1 MGLNPKDSY
10 LRQTIL
16 NGNDDLSLVRRY
28 KNGDEKAFDS
38 LFEIYEHSVYSI
50 CYRYVRNDADARE
63 LTLDVFIKIYR
74 NLKKF
79 NEKSKFFTWV
89 YRIAVN
95 TCISFKRKAHNEA
108 EIDSSIP
115 NPSERNLVL
124 KKAIDDALAKLPG
137 RQKMAFILRQYEG
150 YTFEE
155 IGEIMGISSGAAKA
169 NHFLAIKKLRIL
181 LKDWI

>member
-1 MGLNPKDSY
+1 M
-10 LRQTIL
+10 
-16 NGNDDLSLVRRY
+16 NDEDLLLVRRY

-38 LFEIYEHSVYSI
+38 LFEMYKNPVYSI
-50 CYRYVRNDADARE
+50 CYRYVRNEADAQE
-63 LTLDVFIKIYR
+63 LMLEVFTKVYR
-74 NLKKF
+74 NLRKF
-79 NEKSKFFTWV
+79 DERSKFFTWL

-95 TCISFKRKAHNEA
+95 TCISFKRKSHDEL

-115 NPSERNLVL
+115 NPEERNLVL

-137 RQKMAFILRQYEG
+137 RQKMAFILRHFEG
-150 YTFEE
+150 YTFDE

-169 NHFLAIKKLRIL
+169 NHFQAIRKLRIL

>member
-1 MGLNPKDSY
+1 M
-10 LRQTIL
+10 RQNKMNEDT
-16 NGNDDLSLVRRY
+16 DLSLVRKY
-28 KNGDEKAFDS
+28 KAGEERAFDM
-38 LFEIYEHSVYSI
+38 LFEKYQQPVYSI

-63 LTLDVFIKIYR
+63 LTQDIFVKIYR

-95 TCISFKRKAHNEA
+95 TCISFKRSVHS
-108 EIDSSIP
+108 EIVLDCSVS
-115 NPSERNLVL
+115 NPSERNLIL
-124 KKAIDDALAKLPG
+124 KKAIDDALVKLPG
-137 RQKMAFILRQYEG
+137 RQKMAFILRHYEG
-150 YTFEE
+150 YTFDE

-169 NHFLAIKKLRIL
+169 NHFQAIRKLRSL